1 MPEPRRLLLVGWDA
15 ADWQVIHPLIDAG
28 RMPNLRR
35 LVEGG
40 VCGNLATLSPCLT
53 PMLWTSVATGML
65 AERHGVLG
73 FAKVSA
79 DGLRVEPTG
88 SGDLREPPFWR
99 LLEQAGFRTGLV
111 GWPVSHPAEAL
122 SVWSVSD
129 RAADGLAWGA
139 EGLKPVVEGSVSPGE
154 LAGLCSD
161 LRVHP
166 CEVGAAELEA
176 FIPGISAL
184 DPTQHPRLATL
195 AEIVARQAT
204 VQSWATALLETE
216 ADGWDF
222 VGVYFDGLDR
232 VGHEFMP
239 FRPPCRPGIDPEEV
253 QRYGGVVDAMYGF
266 LDLMLGRLVELAGEG
281 TTVMVVSDH
290 GFRSGADRPAGVPAA
305 GTIEAAGAEWHREY
319 GVLVM
324 SGPGI
329 RHDGRVY
336 GATLLD
342 VAPTVLHLFGQ
353 PVARDL
359 PGRVLLDALEIRE
372 EVRWIPSRAGVN
384 GEVVSRVTP
393 VAVEEAELRRLVAI
407 GYLPAGVLEGAA
419 SVRLVRNESL
429 VNLALAL
436 LSTGKP
442 AEAVGCLDRVCA
454 EEPGNLRYGLVR
466 THGLLRSGRH
476 AEALEWIEGAFRQGA
491 DDVKL
496 KLELM
501 LCGALAGLGRAQ
513 EAEERIR
520 RLTGEHSGWAAAWQV
535 LGQLLASRGAFEEA
549 AESLRRALALRPG
562 LVSVHEELARLELGR
577 RQPVAAAEAALEGIR
592 QVFWNPQAHLLRGRA
607 LAQLGDIAGA
617 IGSMRTAVEQLPRLG
632 EAHYHLSGLYRQVG
646 DMARALH
653 HHQQAFGLGE
663 PVALEQDAVPP
674 LVATQHARREDVGSA
689 GRVVVVS
696 GLPRSGTSLL
706 MEMLEAGGMR
716 VCCDAARPPDA
727 DNPRGYREWSRLAEA
742 RGLGSAM
749 EDAVGAAVKVV
760 IPRVFELPKGFAY
773 DVLVVD
779 RDLDEV
785 GDSQEAMLRRQGKTI
800 GAGDREA
807 VEAGYRRWLD
817 QMPALF
823 ARMPGVRWMR
833 VKHHDLMEN
842 PGAVV
847 DEICTWLGKDLD
859 RQAMVAVV
867 DPGLYRQRRR
877 ETQAKDAS

>member
-15 ADWQVIHPLIDAG
+15 ADWQLIHPLIDAG

-35 LVEGG
+35 LVEAG

-65 AERHGVLG
+65 AERHCVLG

-139 EGLKPVVEGSVSPGE
+139 DGLKAVLEGSVSPGE
-154 LAGLCSD
+154 LAGFCSD

-176 FIPGISAL
+176 FIPGVSAL
-184 DPTQHPRLATL
+184 DPAQHPRLAVL

-204 VQSWATALLETE
+204 AQSWATALLESE
-216 ADGWDF
+216 AGGWDF

-232 VGHEFMP
+232 AGHEFMP
-239 FRPPCRPGIDPEEV
+239 FRPPCRPGINAEEV

-281 TTVMVVSDH
+281 TTVLVVSDH
-290 GFRSGADRPAGVPAA
+290 GFRSGVDRPAGVPAV
-305 GTIEAAGAEWHREY
+305 GMIEAAGAEWHREY

-329 RHDGRVY
+329 RHDGRVH

-372 EVRWIPSRAGVN
+372 EVRWIPSWSGLH
-384 GEVVSRVTP
+384 GEAVSQNTP
-393 VAVEEAELRRLVAI
+393 VAVEEAELRRLVAM

-429 VNLALAL
+429 VNLALSL

-442 AEAVGCLDRVCA
+442 AEAVGCLDRVCV

-476 AEALEWIEGAFRQGA
+476 REALEWIEGAFRQGA
-491 DDVKL
+491 GCVE
-496 KLELM
+496 LELM
-501 LCGALAGLGRAQ
+501 LCGALAGLGRAR

-520 RLTGEHSGWAAAWQV
+520 RLTGEHPGCAAAWQV
-535 LGQLLASRGAFEEA
+535 LGQLLASRGSFEEA
-549 AESLRRALALRPG
+549 AESLRRALGLRPG
-562 LVSVHEELARLELGR
+562 LASVHEELARLELAR
-577 RQPVAAAEAALEGIR
+577 RQPAAAAAAALEGIR

-607 LAQLGDIAGA
+607 LAQLGDVAGA
-617 IGSMRTAVEQLPRLG
+617 IGSMRTAVEQQPRLG
-632 EAHYHLSGLYRQVG
+632 EAHYHLCGLYRQVG

-674 LVATQHARREDVGSA
+674 LVATQPARRKDVGSS

-785 GDSQEAMLRRQGKTI
+785 GDSQEAMLRRQGRAI

-833 VKHHDLMEN
+833 VKHHELMES

-847 DEICTWLGKDLD
+847 DEICAWLGKDLD
-859 RQAMVAVV
+859 RRAMVAVV

-877 ETQAKDAS
+877 ETQAKDAP

>member
-139 EGLKPVVEGSVSPGE
+139 EGLKPVVEGSVSPSE
-154 LAGLCSD
+154 LTGFCSD

-176 FIPGISAL
+176 FIPGVSAL

-305 GTIEAAGAEWHREY
+305 GRIEAAGAEWHREY

-329 RHDGRVY
+329 RHDGRVH

-384 GEVVSRVTP
+384 GEAVSRVTP
-393 VAVEEAELRRLVAI
+393 VALEEAELRRLVAI

-476 AEALEWIEGAFRQGA
+476 GEALEWIEGAFRQGA

-520 RLTGEHSGWAAAWQV
+520 RLTGEHPGCAAVWQV

-577 RQPVAAAEAALEGIR
+577 RRPEAAAAAALEGIR
-592 QVFWNPQAHLLRGRA
+592 MIFWNPQAHLLRGRA
-607 LAQLGDIAGA
+607 LEEMGDLAGA
-617 IGSMRTAVEQLPRLG
+617 IRSLSTATAQSPRLG
-632 EAHYHLSGLYRQVG
+632 EAHYRLSQLYHRVG
-646 DMARALH
+646 DMARALE
-653 HHQQAFGLGE
+653 HHQKAFGLVDPRGSQAGE
-663 PVALEQDAVPP
+663 SRPSSPDLP
-674 LVATQHARREDVGSA
+674 LQGDPGPA

-696 GLPRSGTSLL
+696 GIPRSGTSLL

-716 VCCDAARPPDA
+716 IFCDALRPADE
-727 DNPRGYREWSRLAEA
+727 DNPRGYREWSRLADCEDM
-742 RGLGSAM
+742 GSAM
-749 EDAVGAAVKVV
+749 TEALGGAVKVV
-760 IPRVFELPKGFAY
+760 IPRVFGLPPGFAY
-773 DVLVVD
+773 DVLVME
-779 RDLDEV
+779 RDLGEV
-785 GDSQEAMLRRQGKTI
+785 GDSQEAMLKRRGLPVTSQ
-800 GAGDREA
+800 DRESA
-807 VEAGYRRWLD
+807 QRAYRRWMDELPRLLGSMRD
-817 QMPALF
+817 
-823 ARMPGVRWMR
+823 VRWMR
-833 VKHHDLMEN
+833 VRHEQLISD
-842 PGAVV
+842 PAAAAA
-847 DEICTWLGKDLD
+847 DICSWLGRDLD
-859 RQAMVAVV
+859 IQAMVSMV
-867 DPGLYRQRRR
+867 DPRLHRHCSSQFGKEDER
-877 ETQAKDAS
+877 